1 MRTKIAIDAAYQV
14 GLPEAIIPLGVAICD
29 LALSPKSK
37 SACLAIEKA
46 YDLASKMPLD
56 VLPYLK
62 LTPTNLSEEMKYP
75 YDNEDIWVHLQYL
88 PEIIKNKEF
97 FVPSLRA
104 TSTYE
109 KYLNDNYEKLKSFL
123 RSSNMALLKKKYPKI

>member
-1 MRTKIAIDAAYQV
+1 
-14 GLPEAIIPLGVAICD
+14 
-29 LALSPKSK
+29 
-37 SACLAIEKA
+37 
-46 YDLASKMPLD
+46 
-56 VLPYLK
+56 
-62 LTPTNLSEEMKYP
+62 MKYP

-97 FVPSLRA
+97 FFFFLRA

-109 KYLNDNYEKLKSFL
+109 KYLNDNYEKLKSFI